1 MAGLAAKHAEVVV
14 ETALVFLL
22 HEFAIFADFRQ
33 EVGVGRRFAAGL
45 SVLRRLTARSGGG
58 CGSGRGFG
66 EEGFLGCLL
75 ERLGGGRGSQLSLSA
90 KFGLALP
97 VVRIDGLGEVVEGVK

>member
-14 ETALVFLL
+14 ETALAFLL

-33 EVGVGRRFAAGL
+33 EVGFGGRFAAGL
-45 SVLRRLTARSGGG
+45 SVLRCLTAGSRGG

-66 EEGFLGCLL
+66 EGGILRCLL
-75 ERLGGGRGSQLSLSA
+75 GRLGGGRGSWLSLSA

-97 VVRIDGLGEVVEGVK
+97 VACIDGLGEVAEGVK

>member
-14 ETALVFLL
+14 ETVLAFLFC
-22 HEFAIFADFRQ
+22 EFAIFADFRR
-33 EVGVGRRFAAGL
+33 EVGFGGRFATGL
-45 SVLRRLTARSGGG
+45 SVLRCLTAGSGGG
-58 CGSGRGFG
+58 CRSGRGFG

-75 ERLGGGRGSQLSLSA
+75 ERLGGGRGSRLSLSA

-97 VVRIDGLGEVVEGVK
+97 VASIDGLGEVAEGVK